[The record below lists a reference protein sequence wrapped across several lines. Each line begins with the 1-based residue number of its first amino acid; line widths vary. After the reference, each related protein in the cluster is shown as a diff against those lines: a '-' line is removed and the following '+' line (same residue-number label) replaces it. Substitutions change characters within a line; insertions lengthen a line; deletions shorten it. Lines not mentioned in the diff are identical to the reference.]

1 MTDTAGEPAWLQEAI
16 DATPPTRSR
25 DFREAA
31 PAEVLPGDVCIVAPF
46 DRDGGVGRLFLV
58 TEVTDGCCEG
68 MLAGAETELATEVD
82 AVLTAE
88 DSGLGYEVAVH
99 SRFHGPIW
107 TTQIQRRVGAI
118 EASVLDEIEK
128 LAWNDEAQVSVRRG
142 QPLQPDGVDPR
153 FPALN
158 ALSAELDV
166 LTDHCRR
173 RRHDLTQPV
182 LDPVIAEIDVL
193 RALLA
198 ERGWEA
204 QVITALSSVGFR
216 DRLLE
221 SMPQLSKDER
231 RAAMPLIDRATV
243 GPAVSAH
250 GETSPDRLAT
260 HRNPR
265 ALVSAIAANAS
276 PAPLVRVLSHPQ
288 CGSTPRLV
296 RLRTTSREELIVFVP
311 VSAVPLHKAA

>member
-16 DATPPTRSR
+16 AATSTTRR
-25 DFREAA
+25 HDLREEG
-31 PAEVLPGDVCIVAPF
+31 PADVLPGDVCIVAPF

-58 TEVTDGCCEG
+58 TEVTDGSCEG

-118 EASVLDEIEK
+118 EASVLNEIEK
-128 LAWNDEAQVSVRRG
+128 LAWNDEAEVSIRRG
-142 QPLQPDGVDPR
+142 QPLQPDGIDPR

-158 ALSAELDV
+158 ALSAELDA

-173 RRHDLTQPV
+173 RRHELTQPV
-182 LDPVIAEIDVL
+182 LDPAIAEIDVL
-193 RALLA
+193 RTLLA

-221 SMPQLSKDER
+221 SLPQLSKDER
-231 RAAMPLIDRATV
+231 RAVMPLIDRATV
-243 GPAVSAH
+243 GPAFAAP

-260 HRNPR
+260 HRNPM
-265 ALVSAIAANAS
+265 ALVGAIAANAS
-276 PAPLVRVLSHPQ
+276 PAPLVRVLSHPR

-296 RLRTTSREELIVFVP
+296 RVQITYREELIVFIP
-311 VSAVPLHKAA
+311 VSDVPLHEAA